1 MPVFKIA
8 LEEAFIMSFRNQLFT
23 TNWFWNVVWKG
34 FGKNDVTMPT
44 VNKKLQAKG
53 KEWNFELHNLHQSVH
68 ICMNGTQPADF
79 VVLIV

>member
-1 MPVFKIA
+1 M
-8 LEEAFIMSFRNQLFT
+8 LSE
-23 TNWFWNVVWKG
+23 KG

-44 VNKKLQAKG
+44 VNKKVQAKG